1 MVYFKL
7 VVFAV
12 LFISF
17 DCISAVKVAAI
28 LKLSDSYAKFPQDI
42 LNSFKAGRKIL
53 GAEKLIDVKS
63 FSHDGTPESL
73 KLAIENAVIFK
84 PDIVFGGET
93 SAFSLQI
100 ARAFPQTIFITPTAS
115 SSMLSEVHN
124 NVFRMTQSDEQYL
137 GIIDYALK
145 KINKKSIKVGVYN
158 NISFPNTK
166 AISESAI
173 KYLKEK
179 YDLTPIEIKVVSDE
193 EITEQKI
200 RPFIDSKID
209 VLVLFSFEN
218 DLRKAYSIL
227 SKRNLHPLY
236 LGADGW
242 GRDEFLSSYL
252 LSSNKR
258 FSGLRVVYWDPTRK
272 DSSFKNSK
280 SELEKALSQKID
292 FFHAIGFDSVKFI
305 VDTIRKN
312 SDLSQFKKTVLGQK
326 YTNFLTSQ
334 NFSFSEKL
342 TPLKNLYGQ
351 KISDGELF
359 YLGDISN
366 E

>member
-1 MVYFKL
+1 MVSLKL
-7 VVFAV
+7 VVFAM
-12 LFISF
+12 LFIAF
-17 DCISAVKVAAI
+17 DCVAAVKVAAI

-42 LNSFKAGRKIL
+42 LNSFMAGRKIL
-53 GAEKLIDVKS
+53 GAEKLLDIKS
-63 FSHDGTPESL
+63 FSHDGTPESI
-73 KLAIENAVIFK
+73 KLAIENAIIYK

-93 SAFSLQI
+93 SAFSLLI
-100 ARAFPQTIFITPTAS
+100 ARAFPSTLLITPTAS
-115 SSMLSEVHN
+115 SSMLLDVHN

-137 GIIDYALK
+137 GVIDYALEKIIK
-145 KINKKSIKVGVYN
+145 KRIKVGVYK

-166 AISESAI
+166 AISESAV

-179 YDLTPIEIKVVSDE
+179 YNLKAIEVEVVSDE

-200 RPFIDSKID
+200 SPFINKKID

-227 SKRNLHPLY
+227 SKKNIHPLY

-252 LSSNKR
+252 LSSNKK
-258 FSGLRVVYWDPTRK
+258 FSGVRVVYWDPTRE
-272 DSSFKNSK
+272 DSSFKTIK
-280 SELEKALSQKID
+280 VELEKELSQKID

-305 VDTIRKN
+305 VDTVRKN
-312 SDLSQFKKTVLGQK
+312 SDLSQFRKTVLSQK

-334 NFSFSEKL
+334 KFSFSENL
-342 TPLKNLYGQ
+342 TPIKNLYGQ
-351 KISDGELF
+351 KIDNGELL